1 MFRVENFWFPR
12 NEWNVK
18 HINMGKDIIERSRI
32 EWMNAL
38 LVQCLVSLLV
48 LNPCSWI
55 SSLSQSISFYQ
66 FCLLNSFL
74 DFPSVSP
81 LSFFLQIDWK
91 SQPNCDVVGLVL
103 WHFMLQQEKIYTGII
118 SFMIKPFSFV
128 LINLNMFLIFSKI
141 VTLLVMPGIMFL
153 DSKVALYLR
162 ILVWTSSPSY
172 LIVLS
177 LSIWWLICN

>member
-1 MFRVENFWFPR
+1 M
-12 NEWNVK
+12 NECSSCPMSLGF
-18 HINMGKDIIERSRI
+18 IF
-32 EWMNAL
+32 
-38 LVQCLVSLLV
+38 VSLLV

-66 FCLLNSFL
+66 FCLLNSLIFHQCH
-74 DFPSVSP
+74 

-118 SFMIKPFSFV
+118 SFMIMPFSFV

-172 LIVLS
+172 LIVLF